1 MSEDFTKVLD
11 IFDKESIIDIVN
23 RFYLP
28 KAGKKAKHIERILKN
43 HTILEYAIK
52 KLVNESNKSELMD
65 ISEELGFES
74 DGSVSELK
82 QQILQK
88 LNKTINDKDPQNK
101 IKFLNVCFDKDGI
114 FEILENYNL
123 PKAGK
128 KIKLM
133 ESIAKNDTMMEYAV
147 NCLKN
152 EYKDQ
157 IEEYCDKLGINSD
170 GSRKDIE
177 TRLENYLSRK
187 EKSISNQNNSQTEDT
202 KKNINFKNKI
212 KHFKKYDATFFKI
225 ISTIQNDF
233 KPQPCTDEK
242 ELQGQLTMFLST
254 KYPGKEIDREVEKDG
269 AKLDIVIDG
278 KYAIELK
285 IARDP
290 TTLRNLTA
298 QLEEYQEV
306 YPQIAT
312 LLLNII
318 EKSNMESIKEYAKKY
333 DEKLIRD
340 TVNKMEEMFY
350 EQRGYAFVVS
360 KIRMVLYGLIYKAT
374 LEEEIGKA

>member
-1 MSEDFTKVLD
+1 MGFNKILENTA
-11 IFDKESIIDIVN
+11 KEYLIHCLEQFNISKTGKTTDLVN
-23 RFYLP
+23 
-28 KAGKKAKHIERILKN
+28 RILKN
-43 HTILEYAIK
+43 TSVLEYAIK
-52 KLVNESNKSELMD
+52 ELLSISYKEGLVGIVED
-65 ISEELGFES
+65 LGLDNS
-74 DGSVSELK
+74 GSVSELK
-82 QQILQK
+82 QQILQE
-88 LNKTINDKDPQNK
+88 LNKPINDKNLENK
-101 IKFLNVCFDKDGI
+101 IKFLNVCFDKDEL
-114 FEILENYNL
+114 FDILENYNL

-128 KIKLM
+128 KAKLM

-147 NCLKN
+147 NYLKN
-152 EYKDQ
+152 AYKDQ

-212 KHFKKYDATFFKI
+212 KHFKKYDTTFFKI

-306 YPQIAT
+306 YPQIAA

-333 DEKLIRD
+333 DEKLKIPTIIVEGRMR
-340 TVNKMEEMFY
+340 KA
-350 EQRGYAFVVS
+350 RGGLKKVEV
-360 KIRMVLYGLIYKAT
+360 KLIYSYLFRSSRASSSNN
-374 LEEEIGKA
+374 